1 MPNWCMN
8 TLTVTGKAK
17 DLETF
22 VFANLGLPAK
32 YPLQEWE
39 KELNLDYKEPTEPHF
54 CFNALVPTPQSVIE
68 IGYDAGGRLLEK
80 AQSCEILDG
89 YHWNIQNW
97 GTKWDIYHDSIDPNT
112 MGWHEGCTEITFDFD
127 TAWSPPEEW
136 LRKVVEIFPSLI
148 FKLHYE
154 EPGAV
159 FAGDMIGKNGVL
171 TDYPYN
177 EEDCVRLFNIDE
189 EEQS

>member
-8 TLTVTGKAK
+8 TLTVTGNAK

-39 KELNLDYKEPTEPHF
+39 KELNPDYKEPTELHF

-68 IGYDAGGRLLEK
+68 IGYDAGGRLPEK

-97 GTKWDIYHDSIDPNT
+97 GTKWDIYHDSIDPDT
-112 MGWHEGCTEITFDFD
+112 MGWHEGCTKISFNFD
-127 TAWSPPEEW
+127 TAWSPPEQW
-136 LRKVVEIFPSLI
+136 LRKVVKIFPSLI
-148 FKLHYE
+148 FALHYE
-154 EPGAV
+154 EPGAWV
-159 FAGDMIGKNGVL
+159 AGDMIGENGIL
-171 TDYPYN
+171 TDRPYSYEQCDQLFN
-177 EEDCVRLFNIDE
+177 SEED
-189 EEQS
+189 

>member
-22 VFANLGLPAK
+22 VFANLGVPAK

-39 KELNLDYKEPTEPHF
+39 KELYPDYKEPTELHF

-68 IGYDAGGRLLEK
+68 IGYDAGGRLPEK

-97 GTKWDIYHDSIDPNT
+97 GTKWDIYHDSIDPDT
-112 MGWHEGCTEITFDFD
+112 MGWHEGCTKISFNFD
-127 TAWSPPEEW
+127 TAWSPPEQW

-148 FKLHYE
+148 FTLHYE
-154 EPGAV
+154 EPGAI
-159 FAGDMIGKNGVL
+159 FAGDMIGENGVL
-171 TDYPYN
+171 TDHPYS
-177 EEDCVRLFNIDE
+177 EEDCIKLFGLDE
-189 EEQS
+189 EE